1 MEVVG
6 YPNYLIYPDG
16 RIVSKR
22 RKGSNERIL
31 KNSDNGK
38 GYHTVTLYKDGTS
51 KRFQVHRLV
60 ALHYIP
66 NPDNK
71 PCVDHI
77 NRVTT
82 DNRVENLRWVTYI
95 ENSQN
100 MSISKCNTSGH
111 KNIYI
116 YNNGYKYTKTIRGIT
131 HSKWLKTLEE
141 AIEYKKEY
149 EKKFNL

>member
-16 RIVSKR
+16 KVYNQKFKR
-22 RKGSNERIL
+22 YL
-31 KNSDNGK
+31 KMRDCK
-38 GYHTVTLYKDGTS
+38 GYHRVVLYNNNQS
-51 KRFQVHRLV
+51 KSLQVHRLV

-77 NRVTT
+77 NRNKK
-82 DNRVENLRWVTYI
+82 DNRKENLRWATI
-95 ENSQN
+95 SENGQN
-100 MSISKCNTSGH
+100 TDKLSTNTTGY
-111 KNIYI
+111 KNITYHKRDER
-116 YNNGYKYTKTIRGIT
+116 YQYGKTINKIYHT
-131 HSKWLKTLEE
+131 KYFKTLEE